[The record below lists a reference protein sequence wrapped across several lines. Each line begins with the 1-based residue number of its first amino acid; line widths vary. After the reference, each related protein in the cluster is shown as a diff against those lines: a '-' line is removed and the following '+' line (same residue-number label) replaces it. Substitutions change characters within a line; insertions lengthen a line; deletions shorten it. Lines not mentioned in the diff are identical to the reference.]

1 MVPTHSYLICATQR
15 SGSTLLCELLKQTGV
30 AGRPEEYFEA
40 QFETGVPPHPRRFL
54 EGLPIT
60 GAGVRANVSPPDAPD
75 YSSLYGITS
84 YREHLDRTFEL
95 GTTPNG
101 VFGAKLMFNQL
112 PELTA
117 LAGTLPEYSGLGS
130 TAVLRAL
137 FGDPALI
144 WVSRGDKVRQAVS
157 MWKALQSR
165 SWRGERADSDPRGSG
180 DRPPR
185 GGAVYSYDGIDHLA
199 KRFEADDLGWNDFF
213 AVNELEPL
221 RIDYEDLAA
230 DRRGTVQ
237 TVLSLFGASLPEGW
251 TAPEPIRRQGDAT
264 SDQWVAAYYRDRAE
278 RGQHDSAGV
287 DAGTV

>member
-1 MVPTHSYLICATQR
+1 MVPTHTYLICATQR

-60 GAGVRANVSPPDAPD
+60 GAGVRANVSPPEAPA

-84 YREHLDRTFEL
+84 YREHLERTFEL
-95 GTTPNG
+95 GTTANG

-112 PELTA
+112 SELTA
-117 LAGTLPEYSGLGS
+117 LAGTLPEYAGLGS
-130 TAVLRAL
+130 IATLRAL
-137 FGDPALI
+137 FGDPTLI

-180 DRPPR
+180 HRAPP
-185 GGAVYSYDGIDHLA
+185 GGAVYSYDGIDHLV
-199 KRFEADDLGWNDFF
+199 KRFEVDDLGWNDFF

-221 RIDYEDLAA
+221 KIAYEDLAR
-230 DRRGTVQ
+230 DRIGTIR
-237 TVLSLFGASLPEGW
+237 TVLSLVGAALPEGW
-251 TAPEPIRRQGDAT
+251 EAPDPIRRQGDAI
-264 SDQWVAAYYRDRAE
+264 SDEWVAAYHRDRAE
-278 RGQHDSAGV
+278 RGQADSVGA